1 MKKVSVIIPVY
12 NTAQYLNRCLDSVRH
27 QTYTDLEIICVD
39 DGSTD
44 GSQDIVDEYGRID
57 SRFIVIHQKNG
68 GESSARNTGLLKST
82 GDYIGFMDCDDW
94 IEPDMYEI
102 LVDALEA
109 NCSDIA
115 ACSWFKSFDDNEIEM
130 INKKKALEGV
140 ISREQFMRYI
150 YERDSYQG
158 FAYMWDKLYKREVLT
173 DQNHNILLFD
183 NNIRIGGDVIYLA
196 MAALN
201 CNSAV
206 YVPKAMYHYYQRN
219 SSGCHTESIEKR
231 LDWIKSYLIIIDMFE
246 RENVSE
252 DVLRYVKRFLSYH
265 CSNVAELAYQ
275 QKNSKALEYC
285 QGLMRKYQDD
295 YISLNKSYPDRLK
308 KYQKILEYRIEGEEK
323 YE

>member
-1 MKKVSVIIPVY
+1 MKKVSIIIPVY
-12 NTAQYLNRCLDSVRH
+12 NTAQYLKRCLDSVRH
-27 QTYTDLEIICVD
+27 QTYTNLEIICVD

-57 SRFIVIHQKNG
+57 SRFIVIHQENG

-94 IEPDMYEI
+94 IEPNMYEI
-102 LVDALEA
+102 LVDALESNYA
-109 NCSDIA
+109 DIA

-130 INKKKALEGV
+130 INKKKVLEGV
-140 ISREQFMRYI
+140 INQEQFMRYI

-173 DQNHNILLFD
+173 DQGHNILLFD
-183 NNIRIGGDVIYLA
+183 NNIRLGGDVIYLA

-219 SSGCHTESIEKR
+219 SSGCHTVDIDKR
-231 LDWIKSYLIIIDMFE
+231 MDWLKSYCYVIDMFH
-246 RENVSE
+246 NNNITE
-252 DVLRYVKRFLSYH
+252 DVLNYVKRFLAYH
-265 CSNVAELAYQ
+265 SSNVAELAIEQ
-275 QKNSKALEYC
+275 NDVKNFLIC
-285 QGLMRKYQDD
+285 QGIMKKYEKE
-295 YISLNKSYPDRLK
+295 YISLNQEYPDR
-308 KYQKILEYRIEGEEK
+308 ITRYRDIEDREMHDI
-323 YE
+323 